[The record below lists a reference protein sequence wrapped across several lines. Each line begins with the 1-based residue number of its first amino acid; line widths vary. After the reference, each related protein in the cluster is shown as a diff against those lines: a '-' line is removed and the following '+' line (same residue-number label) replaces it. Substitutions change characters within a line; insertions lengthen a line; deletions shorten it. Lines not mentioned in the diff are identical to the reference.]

1 MAARQKSQNTP
12 RWPAVAAVAD
22 LPNVNGSSVQDDA
35 LEAGDTCYVTG
46 DSLLYVCDDP
56 TQGSAAWSVLGPR
69 DRRTARII
77 VGHELMGDSLKNCDY
92 LDPGDG
98 TGIEAALIHA
108 ATLGYPLTIDVLEG
122 EITRAAGSG
131 LFTLPA
137 GVHLRGAGVGR
148 TVIVVRSGSAGVE
161 PWCAIDA
168 SGARSGVSGITF
180 RAAGFTAAGASGTM
194 NGIVTL
200 SSSRCFAHDLELDL
214 DTYAPFT
221 ITTMFWTALVHI
233 AMPGVDHCDVRNLD
247 VNAAS
252 AQNVTGAGYF
262 ALNAVGSRATATY
275 DYLGQTP
282 MPVIRNVCMHGRQ
295 NAATLYYVPVYMRAI
310 VAFDLCGVWASNCQT
325 AVAVVHRDGQSFG
338 PRINDVTYFSEA
350 NNTQGVTVECRSLL
364 AGDWLENIHIDSVR
378 AHWSGGTGWTNFPV
392 TVYHH
397 STSVSE
403 IRNMIIANVQA
414 QRTAADGTVRLELYP
429 QNTGLIHNV
438 SLQSIRLP
446 STDSTVIIG
455 SGAGAV
461 TDAHIEQMHVAVVTV
476 HANATDTI
484 LANSRIH
491 TTFTNLSASTSWS
504 NVIIGA

>member
-1 MAARQKSQNTP
+1 MSFLNRTYDNTVSRLVVWTTP
-12 RWPAVAAVAD
+12 EPDTAGTAYPGPGTFGVDTAGYTVAFVPA
-22 LPNVNGSSVQDDA
+22 P
-35 LEAGDTCYVTG
+35 GDHQA
-46 DSLLYVCDDP
+46 P
-56 TQGSAAWSVLGPR
+56 T
-69 DRRTARII
+69 II
-77 VGHELMGDSLKNCDY
+77 VGNATAGDIASVCDF

-98 TGIEAALIHA
+98 SGITAALAHS
-108 ATLGYPLTIDVLEG
+108 ATLPYARVEIVVRPG
-122 EITRAAGSG
+122 EYILPTTT
-131 LFTLPA
+131 LFTVPT
-137 GVHLRGAGVGR
+137 GVVVRGAGVGR
-148 TVIVVRSGSAGVE
+148 TIIQPTSGAAGIEPWRAFVLSGERAGVT
-161 PWCAIDA
+161 
-168 SGARSGVSGITF
+168 GMTF
-180 RAAGFTAAGASGTM
+180 RPAGFDVAGASGTM

-221 ITTMFWTALVHI
+221 ITAMFWTTLVRI
-233 AMPGVDHCDVRNLD
+233 ATPGVDHCDIRNLD

-252 AQNVTGAGYF
+252 AHNVTGAGYF
-262 ALNAVGSRATATY
+262 VLQAVGSWATDTI

-282 MPVIRNVCMHGRQ
+282 MPVIRNVCMHGRHDSG
-295 NAATLYYVPVYMRAI
+295 TLLYMPVYMRAI
-310 VAFDLCGVWASNCQT
+310 VAFDLCGVWASNCS
-325 AVAVVHRDGQSFG
+325 AAVVVVNRNGQSLG
-338 PRINDVTYFSEA
+338 PRINDVTYYTAA
-350 NNTQGVTVECRSLL
+350 NSTQGIVVENRSTLV
-364 AGDWLENIHIDSVR
+364 ADWLENTHIDSVR
-378 AHWSGGTGWTNFPV
+378 AHWSGGAGWTHYPV
-392 TVYHH
+392 TVYH
-397 STSVSE
+397 SATGAAP

-446 STDSTVIIG
+446 STDSVVIVG

-491 TTFTNLSASTSWS
+491 TTLTDLSASTSQS